1 MASPVAAERSAQTRG
16 KQPMTQA
23 GHGTAV
29 TRGAAPDPGRLPAE
43 APPICQLGLGCRGCT
58 ADRGE
63 ASRPTHPERA
73 NQGHGPKHPAGR
85 SGRPLSPLSP
95 GVSPITSDYNHISN
109 HNVIQISLFGFL
121 VGPFQSLT
129 GRRAQKLQ
137 RHEGK
142 SPASSPPAGT
152 PPLPRLAAAQGTRG
166 RPRGTKPRVGICAIH
181 TFSFKKENALAI
193 CLEYFLY

>member
-1 MASPVAAERSAQTRG
+1 MVSPVAAERSAQTRG

-29 TRGAAPDPGRLPAE
+29 TRGGLLQTQGGSRPR
-43 APPICQLGLGCRGCT
+43 PPICQLGHGSRGCT

-63 ASRPTHPERA
+63 ASRTTHPERA

-109 HNVIQISLFGFL
+109 HNVIQISSLFGFL
-121 VGPFQSLT
+121 VGPLQSLT

-152 PPLPRLAAAQGTRG
+152 PPPPQAGRRPGHLGKTTRHKAKG
-166 RPRGTKPRVGICAIH
+166 GDLCNTHV
-181 TFSFKKENALAI
+181 
-193 CLEYFLY
+193 

>member
-1 MASPVAAERSAQTRG
+1 MMGAEGDGVPGGSRAVSPDERQTTHDSGGARHSCDPGGCSRHRAAPGRGPPFASSASA
-16 KQPMTQA
+16 P
-23 GHGTAV
+23 
-29 TRGAAPDPGRLPAE
+29 GAAPL
-43 APPICQLGLGCRGCT
+43 T
-58 ADRGE
+58 E

-109 HNVIQISLFGFL
+109 HNVIQISSLFGFL

-152 PPLPRLAAAQGTRG
+152 PPPAPG
-166 RPRGTKPRVGICAIH
+166 
-181 TFSFKKENALAI
+181 
-193 CLEYFLY
+193 